1 MTTKS
6 ANDEAEILRKK
17 RIEQL
22 LGAENAPK
30 GAVDQ
35 DFSTALYLVAALY
48 QVDFGNASNLGMCA
62 NLLGTV
68 GFKGNLSDFDL
79 ADYQSTLGSL
89 EKKGALVK
97 LGDSHVYAAKADVSV
112 FPAKVRAKE
121 DTTYF
126 VKDREKHFIFYV
138 EDFLGNEYLLRS
150 SYVILPNDE
159 VEVFAIRKPGSSGRA
174 FVNTILKK
182 RVCVLGR
189 IMLTGGKS
197 RRVATIMPDEPNLK
211 SLVFE
216 YESSEDLGEAESG
229 DVVIAEIVKRLS
241 DRCYVKTREVV
252 RNLGNLNS
260 IIVRAVMAN
269 DLPVAWPDNVLHSL
283 SRVPKEVKPQEIKG
297 REDLRELPLVT
308 IDGEDAR
315 DFDDA
320 VYCRREGSKWRL
332 YVSIA
337 DVSYYVKVGTLLDK
351 EAALRCNSNY
361 FPNYVIP
368 MLPEKL
374 SNGICSLNP
383 EVERLCMTCE
393 LVISQKGEIEKYEF
407 YPAVMRSHARLTY
420 NEAWQ
425 MITEGTTKI
434 PEHEAVIGD
443 VAELYELYK
452 ALSRAREKRGGL
464 SIESTEVIFSFNEQM
479 DITGIEPLVRNDAHK
494 LIEECMIAANVAA
507 ATFVAEHK
515 SQTLYRVH
523 AKPTEKKLSLLA
535 GQLARFGLS
544 LTGGDEPEPRD
555 YARLYQAISSRDD
568 ADVLGELLLRSMSKA
583 EYSPDNIGH
592 FGLALEKYA
601 HFTSP
606 IRRYADLQLH
616 RVIKYL
622 LEKDK
627 KRDWGKIGAKSYTKE
642 ELLSIGSRCND
653 RELAADTAEHQV
665 DFELSC
671 VYLQQ
676 FIGQKLEG
684 TITACTSFGAF
695 VRLDRFM
702 VDGMIYIGNFPQYM
716 EFNEKNQTLVSE
728 RGKVYSIGQK
738 LTVILASVD
747 AEAHKIDL
755 FLPGSALPY
764 AKGPAPKKKKKG
776 KNAGAQEKSAVVD
789 KENIFRSIADI
800 SRVREAS
807 EEDVVKKAVK
817 TSDFGT
823 EFENTA
829 HYANPLEMP
838 GAYDISMSLA
848 RNKKGES
855 KTAGKKGKRNKR
867 TKR

>member
-1 MTTKS
+1 MTTKTENSKSELQKKKQIERLLS
-6 ANDEAEILRKK
+6 AK
-17 RIEQL
+17 
-22 LGAENAPK
+22 NAPK
-30 GAVDQ
+30 GAVER

-48 QVDFGNASNLGMCA
+48 QVDFGTASNLGMCA

-68 GFKGNLSDFDL
+68 GFRGSLAELDL
-79 ADYQSTLGSL
+79 ADYQTTLAKL
-89 EKKGALVK
+89 EKKGALVR
-97 LGDSHVYAAKADVSV
+97 LGDSQVYAAKDEVSV
-112 FPAKVRAKE
+112 FVAKVRAKE

-126 VKDREKHFIFYV
+126 AKDREKHFIFYV
-138 EDFLGNEYLLRS
+138 EDAQGEEYLLRS
-150 SYVILPNDE
+150 GYVILPNDE
-159 VEVFAIRKPGSSGRA
+159 VEVCAVKKDGVVGRA
-174 FVNTILKK
+174 FVSSIIKK

-216 YESSEDLGEAESG
+216 YEANEDLGQAESG
-229 DVVIAEIVKRLS
+229 DVVIAEIVKRLA

-269 DLPVAWPDNVLHSL
+269 DLPVAWPDNVIHSL
-283 SRVPKEVKPQEIKG
+283 SRVPKEVKSEETKG

-383 EVERLCMTCE
+383 MVDRLCMTCE
-393 LVISQKGEIEKYEF
+393 MVISAKGEIEKYEF

-420 NEAWQ
+420 SEAWQ

-434 PEHEAVIGD
+434 PEHEEVIAD
-443 VAELYELYK
+443 VAELYKLYK
-452 ALSRAREKRGGL
+452 ALNHAREKRGGL

-479 DITGIEPLVRNDAHK
+479 EITGIEPLVRNDAHK

-507 ATFVAEHK
+507 ATFVSEHK

-523 AKPTEKKLSLLA
+523 AKPTEKKLSLLS

-544 LTGGDEPEPRD
+544 LTGGDDPKPQD
-555 YARLYQAISSRDD
+555 YARLYQAISARND
-568 ADVLGELLLRSMSKA
+568 ADILGELLLRSMSKA

-627 KRDWGKIGAKSYTKE
+627 KRSWGKIGAKAYTKE
-642 ELLSIGSRCND
+642 ELLAIGSRCND

-671 VYLQQ
+671 VFLQQ
-676 FIGQKLEG
+676 FIGEKLEG

-702 VDGMIYIGNFPQYM
+702 VDGMIYIGNFPSYM
-716 EFNEKNQTLVSE
+716 EYNEKNQTLVSE

-747 AEAHKIDL
+747 PEAHKIDL
-755 FLPGSALPY
+755 FLPGSGMPY

-776 KNAGAQEKSAVVD
+776 KKGEIEETPAVVD
-789 KENIFRSIADI
+789 KEIIFKRIADI
-800 SRVREAS
+800 SRVQDATN
-807 EEDVVKKAVK
+807 EDLIKKAVK
-817 TSDFGT
+817 ESDFGT

-838 GAYDISMSLA
+838 GAYDISVPFGKS
-848 RNKKGES
+848 KKGDA
-855 KTAGKKGKRNKR
+855 KGGGKKSKRNKR
-867 TKR
+867 SKR